1 METTRQNKIA
11 RLLQKELSDIFLL
24 QTKSMPGILIS
35 VSAVRIS
42 PDMSVARAY
51 LSIFPSEKSEEIVKN
66 INGNMK
72 SIRFELGTRVRHQ
85 LRIIPELKF
94 FVDDSLDITCVPCVE
109 DIRPLFVELLCIL
122 MNRSA

>member
-1 METTRQNKIA
+1 
-11 RLLQKELSDIFLL
+11 
-24 QTKSMPGILIS
+24 MPGILIS

-42 PDMSVARAY
+42 SDMSVARAY
-51 LSIFPSEKSEEIVKN
+51 LSIFPSEKSEKIVKN

-94 FVDDSLDITCVPCVE
+94 FVDDSLDYLERI
-109 DIRPLFVELLCIL
+109 DELLK
-122 MNRSA
+122 